1 MFNKILLINLLFFYL
16 SFTVSNAQNVLITS
30 ENDRKIFFIEGNFD
44 DNAADRAKSYCKS
57 YNLNTYFF
65 RSKDKETF
73 DVQIKKRIIRKN
85 LYTWR
90 FFCAVNFDEA
100 QKKFDSELF
109 GSKFNSELK
118 KINSSLIEGR
128 FWETRVEPKKDLN
141 INNNKSKAI
150 NKNDSGSTWGTIF
163 TLVIIA
169 YITWYFVRPN
179 RKKKILKS
187 TPKKEKP
194 IKKTKVDLIQEWR
207 DNR

>member
-1 MFNKILLINLLFFYL
+1 MFKKILLINLLIFYL

-30 ENDRKIFFIEGNFD
+30 ENDRKIFFIEGNLD

-100 QKKFDSELF
+100 QKKFDSKLF
-109 GSKFNSELK
+109 SSKFNSELK
-118 KINSSLIEGR
+118 KLNSSLIEGR
-128 FWETRVEPKKDLN
+128 FWETRVEPKKKIN
-141 INNNKSKAI
+141 INN
-150 NKNDSGSTWGTIF
+150 NKNDSGSVWGTIF

>member
-1 MFNKILLINLLFFYL
+1 VFKKILLINLLIFYL

-73 DVQIKKRIIRKN
+73 DVQIKKRIIKKN

-100 QKKFDSELF
+100 QKMFDSELF
-109 GSKFNSELK
+109 SSKFNSELK
-118 KINSSLIEGR
+118 KLNSSLIEGR
-128 FWETRVEPKKDLN
+128 FWKLESNQKKNL
-141 INNNKSKAI
+141 IL
-150 NKNDSGSTWGTIF
+150 TI
-163 TLVIIA
+163 
-169 YITWYFVRPN
+169 
-179 RKKKILKS
+179 
-187 TPKKEKP
+187 
-194 IKKTKVDLIQEWR
+194 IKMIVVAFGVQYLL
-207 DNR
+207 

>member
-1 MFNKILLINLLFFYL
+1 VLNKILLINLLIFYL
-16 SFTVSNAQNVLITS
+16 SFTTSNAQNILITS
-30 ENDRKIFFIEGNFD
+30 ENDSKIFFIEGNFD

-85 LYTWR
+85 IYTWR

-109 GSKFNSELK
+109 SSKFNSELK

-128 FWETRVEPKKDLN
+128 FWETRVEPKKKLN
-141 INNNKSKAI
+141 INNKSKAI
-150 NKNDSGSTWGTIF
+150 NKNDSGSAWGTIF
-163 TLVIIA
+163 TLAIIA

-179 RKKKILKS
+179 KKKKFLKS
-187 TPKKEKP
+187 NPKKEKL
-194 IKKTKVDLIQEWR
+194 IKKTKADLIQEWR

>member
-1 MFNKILLINLLFFYL
+1 MFKKILLINLLIFYL
-16 SFTVSNAQNVLITS
+16 SFTVSNAQNILITS
-30 ENDRKIFFIEGNFD
+30 DNDSKIFFIEGNFD

-85 LYTWR
+85 IYTWR

-109 GSKFNSELK
+109 SSKFNSELK

-194 IKKTKVDLIQEWR
+194 IKKTKADLIQEWR